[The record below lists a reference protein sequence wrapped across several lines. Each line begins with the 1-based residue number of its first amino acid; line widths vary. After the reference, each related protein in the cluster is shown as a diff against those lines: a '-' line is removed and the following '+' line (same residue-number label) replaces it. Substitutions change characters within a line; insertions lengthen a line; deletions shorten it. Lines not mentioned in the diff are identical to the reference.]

1 MSYICVTNIHI
12 MAKYQLFSDELQ
24 QTALIFK
31 ALGNPARLAILQY
44 ISKSDVC
51 ISGDISK
58 ELPLSRT
65 TITQHL
71 TELKEIGIITGE
83 ISGTKVNYCINT
95 EVLNQV
101 RPLLDQFLSNLSCCG
116 TKC

>member
-1 MSYICVTNIHI
+1 
-12 MAKYQLFSDELQ
+12 MAKYQLFSDDLQ

-44 ISKSDVC
+44 ISKSNVC
-51 ISGDISK
+51 ISGDISS

-101 RPLLDQFLSNLSCCG
+101 RPMLDQFLSNLSCCG
-116 TKC
+116 SKC